1 MSALQKTAKRNA
13 VEDIYPL
20 SPMQQGLL
28 FHTLLAP
35 AAGTYVP
42 QIVLSFSGHLDGQL
56 LQRAWETVLARHSV
70 LRTSFYWEQ
79 RDQPFQVVQRQVSL
93 PWVEQDWCEL
103 STAAQL
109 AKLSVLLDCN
119 RNQPF
124 NLNQPP
130 LMRLNWISLGT
141 GKSGEERYQLI
152 WCYHH
157 LILDGWSTSQV
168 LKDVFQQY
176 FVLTGT
182 LPRLAVTTP
191 QPYGRY
197 IAWLRQQDRTAD
209 QDFWKTYL
217 QGWHS
222 PTPLPILQ
230 VERPRQTA
238 LEQQEFA
245 LSKDTTQHLREFIQ
259 RYQLTFNTLIQGALG
274 LLLSRYGNTHDIVF
288 GATCAGRPAN
298 LADSLSM
305 VGLFIN
311 TLPVRVQVEPQ
322 AQVAQWLQVLGA
334 QQVETTAHEHVS
346 LRELQTWVNE
356 GRALF
361 DCLLV
366 FESYPVATDM
376 FQGQTAFQLE
386 NIQFNEWTHFPL
398 TLLVA
403 AGERLTITAK
413 YRSGQIS
420 SDAIARLLDHLNT
433 LIIQLS
439 EKPQG
444 CLQDISLL
452 SPTEEQQLTAWNH
465 TETDY
470 PLERVLP
477 DLLVLQAQKTPDATA
492 VAFGEQSLT
501 YGELHQR
508 ANQLAHH
515 LQHQGIG
522 TEHRVAIYLDRSL
535 AMVVAILAVVKAG
548 AAYVPLEPSYPPS
561 RLQWMLKDADVSAVL
576 SDQQLKLSPLPKKAV
591 SIDVS
596 AGSQQPV
603 TELQHTLNPEN
614 SIYVIYTSGSTG
626 QPKGVVNTHQG
637 LVNRLCWMQ
646 QAYGLNN
653 EDRILQKTPLSFDV
667 SVWELFWPL
676 LNGATLVIAKPGGHK
691 DSAYLVKTIRQQQIT
706 TLHFVPSML
715 AVFLEEPDIS
725 TCSSLQR
732 VICSGET
739 LSPALQKEF
748 FAQLPNTELHN
759 LYGPTEAAIDVTAWQ
774 CCPEQPASETTVPIG
789 YPIANTQIYLLDQD
803 NNQVPVG
810 IPGELH
816 IGGVGVARGYLN
828 RPELTAERFV
838 TNPFLSSE
846 MMGSATSIFPIIYK
860 TGDLGRYRPDGA
872 IEYLGRQDFQVKL
885 RGVRIELGEI
895 EAVLN
900 EYPGI
905 RQCTVLLREDMP
917 GGPALV
923 AYLVGDIAEKSATDI
938 KQTLVAFLQ
947 QRLPEAMVP
956 SVFVALKT
964 LPLTPN
970 GKLDRRALPPP
981 DQPARAERVAP
992 RNQTEI
998 EIATIWQDILQ
1009 IDTLSIHDNF
1019 FELGGHSLTATR
1031 MNTRL
1036 RQQFQIELP
1045 LHRVFEYPTIETL
1058 AVHIDAMGIATKPTH
1073 TPTGHKEIEL

>member
-1 MSALQKTAKRNA
+1 M
-13 VEDIYPL
+13 
-20 SPMQQGLL
+20 L
-28 FHTLLAP
+28 F
-35 AAGTYVP
+35 
-42 QIVLSFSGHLDGQL
+42 
-56 LQRAWETVLARHSV
+56 
-70 LRTSFYWEQ
+70 
-79 RDQPFQVVQRQVSL
+79 
-93 PWVEQDWCEL
+93 
-103 STAAQL
+103 
-109 AKLSVLLDCN
+109 
-119 RNQPF
+119 
-124 NLNQPP
+124 
-130 LMRLNWISLGT
+130 
-141 GKSGEERYQLI
+141 
-152 WCYHH
+152 
-157 LILDGWSTSQV
+157 
-168 LKDVFQQY
+168 
-176 FVLTGT
+176 
-182 LPRLAVTTP
+182 
-191 QPYGRY
+191 
-197 IAWLRQQDRTAD
+197 
-209 QDFWKTYL
+209 
-217 QGWHS
+217 
-222 PTPLPILQ
+222 
-230 VERPRQTA
+230 
-238 LEQQEFA
+238 
-245 LSKDTTQHLREFIQ
+245 
-259 RYQLTFNTLIQGALG
+259 
-274 LLLSRYGNTHDIVF
+274 
-288 GATCAGRPAN
+288 
-298 LADSLSM
+298 
-305 VGLFIN
+305 
-311 TLPVRVQVEPQ
+311 
-322 AQVAQWLQVLGA
+322 
-334 QQVETTAHEHVS
+334 
-346 LRELQTWVNE
+346 
-356 GRALF
+356 
-361 DCLLV
+361 
-366 FESYPVATDM
+366 
-376 FQGQTAFQLE
+376 
-386 NIQFNEWTHFPL
+386 
-398 TLLVA
+398 
-403 AGERLTITAK
+403 
-413 YRSGQIS
+413 RS
-420 SDAIARLLDHLNT
+420 
-433 LIIQLS
+433 
-439 EKPQG
+439 
-444 CLQDISLL
+444 
-452 SPTEEQQLTAWNH
+452 
-465 TETDY
+465 
-470 PLERVLP
+470 
-477 DLLVLQAQKTPDATA
+477 QAQKTPDATA
-492 VAFGEQSLT
+492 VVFGKQSLT
-501 YGELHQR
+501 YDELHQQ
-508 ANQLAHH
+508 ANQLAHY

-522 TEHRVAIYLDRSL
+522 TEHRVAIYLERSL
-535 AMVVAILAVVKAG
+535 AMIVAILAVVKAG

-576 SDQQLKLSPLPKKAV
+576 SDQRLKLSPLPKTAV

-596 AGSQQPV
+596 AGLQQPV
-603 TELQHTLNPEN
+603 TEPQHTLNPEN

-626 QPKGVVNTHQG
+626 QPKGVINTHQG

-653 EDRILQKTPLSFDV
+653 KDRILQKTPVSFDV

-732 VICSGET
+732 VICSGEA

-748 FAQLPNTELHN
+748 FAKLPNTELHN

-774 CCPEQPASETTVPIG
+774 CRPEQPASETTVPIG
-789 YPIANTQIYLLDQD
+789 HPIANTQIYLLDQD
-803 NNQVPVG
+803 KNRVPVG

-846 MMGSATSIFPIIYK
+846 MVGSGHPTSIFPIIYK

-895 EAVLN
+895 ESALN

-923 AYLVGDIAEKSATDI
+923 AYVVGNIAEKSATDI
-938 KQTLVAFLQ
+938 KQSMVAFLK

-956 SVFVALKT
+956 SAFVALET

-981 DQPARAERVAP
+981 DQPARAVRLAP

-998 EIATIWQDILQ
+998 AIATIWQDILQ
-1009 IDTLSIHDNF
+1009 IDTLSIYDNF

-1058 AVHIDAMGIATKPTH
+1058 AVHIDALGITTKPTH